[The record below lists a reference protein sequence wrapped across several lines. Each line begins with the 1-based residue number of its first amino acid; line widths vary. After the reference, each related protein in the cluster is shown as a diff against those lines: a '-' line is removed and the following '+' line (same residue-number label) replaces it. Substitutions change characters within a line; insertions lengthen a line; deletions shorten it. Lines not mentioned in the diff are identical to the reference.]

1 MALTPAERQR
11 AYRERKRNGVTSPPT
26 VTLRPREMRVL
37 ANKALGMSTEA
48 ALRDAGF
55 GTSGT
60 MKQRLLPG
68 GDLSLALG
76 KLLDEENGSLKRVVG
91 HAVGKLE
98 ATRLFNAARMV
109 EIKDEKGVTVKVEK
123 GTECITAADNDAQLR
138 AAEILIDLHGRARNL
153 PTVAQ
158 EAGGSGGLHYHLH
171 LDGLK
176 AQAQD
181 VVIEGGNA
189 VEDGELVKDGRSL
202 MLQGG
207 VNAE

>member
-37 ANKALGMSTEA
+37 ANKALGMSTDA

-55 GTSGT
+55 GGGGE
-60 MKQRLLPG
+60 MRRRLEPG

-76 KLLDEENGSLKRVVG
+76 KLLDEANGSLKRVVG
-91 HAVGKLE
+91 HAAEKLA
-98 ATRLFNAARMV
+98 ATRVFNAA
-109 EIKDEKGVTVKVEK
+109 KGRDAEGRSV
-123 GTECITAADNDAQLR
+123 TECIEVADNDAQLR

-171 LDGLK
+171 LDGL
-176 AQAQD
+176 AAHPQD
-181 VVIEGGNA
+181 VAVGTNVVEGFTSDQDSNTN
-189 VEDGELVKDGRSL
+189 EVKSL
-202 MLQGG
+202 QP
-207 VNAE
+207 